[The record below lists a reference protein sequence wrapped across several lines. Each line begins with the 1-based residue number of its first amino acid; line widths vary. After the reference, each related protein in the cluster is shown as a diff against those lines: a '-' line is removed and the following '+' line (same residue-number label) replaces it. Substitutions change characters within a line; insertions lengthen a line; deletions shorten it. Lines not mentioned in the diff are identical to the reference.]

1 MLQQSAGRRPAETPK
16 EKQMTTTETQTQAET
31 ATPNLRTTRKE
42 QAAKTAPA
50 AKATPAAKAAPSEKA
65 TEAST
70 PTKLR
75 WKLLGERT
83 KKGVESATAGDREY
97 EVTGADDAWKAVVK
111 QGGKTTVLAEG
122 GSYGKA
128 YTAVTTH
135 NKAAQSAW
143 RQHDARLQLGVR
155 AEDLAC
161 PVKRAQSSL

>member
-1 MLQQSAGRRPAETPK
+1 MTSTE
-16 EKQMTTTETQTQAET
+16 TTTAP
-31 ATPNLRTTRKE
+31 ANLRTSRKE
-42 QAAKTAPA
+42 QAAKTAAAKAPARTAPA
-50 AKATPAAKAAPSEKA
+50 AKATPAAKAAPAEKA

-83 KKGVESATAGDREY
+83 KKGVESSATAGDREY

-128 YTAVTTH
+128 YTAVTAH
-135 NKAAQSAW
+135 NKAAQSA
-143 RQHDARLQLGVR
+143 A
-155 AEDLAC
+155 AA
-161 PVKRAQSSL
+161 